1 MKIYIIA
8 GLVLCGITLTIIV
21 AAYIEHKRMQAKIRK
36 LESEIVTLRKYTHY
50 QQKQIDS
57 LREHNGN
64 LYDENLG
71 LKCSAL
77 LKNIP
82 DFSNTW

>member
-8 GLVLCGITLTIIV
+8 GLILCGITLMIIV
-21 AAYIEHKRMQAKIRK
+21 AAYMEHRRMQAEIRK
-36 LESEIVTLRKYTHY
+36 LKSEIVTLRKYTHY
-50 QQKQIDS
+50 QQTQIES
-57 LREHNGN
+57 LREHNGK

-71 LKCSAL
+71 LKCSAM

-82 DFSNTW
+82 DFSGKW